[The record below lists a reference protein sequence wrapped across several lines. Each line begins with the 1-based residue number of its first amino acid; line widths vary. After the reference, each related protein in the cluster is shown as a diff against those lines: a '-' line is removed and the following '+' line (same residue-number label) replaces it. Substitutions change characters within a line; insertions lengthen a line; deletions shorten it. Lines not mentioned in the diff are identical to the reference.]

1 MYTKSTKH
9 ACRVLP
15 PLCGRLLDA
24 DWCVCTPMS
33 LCNCL
38 FAFSGENQRW
48 SPFLGWSRTLSVD
61 LGLGTGKFKADP
73 DPWSTAFSFG
83 KQAQAGALDIAAA
96 LQGKTEY
103 HKMRTRGF
111 KKLDSVVPFAGD
123 TLRPSLLSPLF
134 FWGGGVTHLRP
145 DTVAEPPPEPN
156 VALICGVP
164 CSRAR
169 SCQPQARSLGWEL
182 DGSWMGAG
190 LELDALYLLA
200 VASRWN
206 TATRRVNLNSILR
219 LRQLIESLPLC
230 QGMAS
235 FCYNAA
241 RPVDAMPLAR
251 LMPSMRVPSMRV
263 PSMHVPSMHASS
275 VLPISLLCLWCSAG
289 TEFDPGSEWLEC
301 ADPQVQCSPDTQ
313 MWYYNGH
320 FHPDDWTGTF
330 KRLRH
335 FVRRRLWARPVR
347 PFTEAHPEESRPVS
361 RSSAVSLKHATRVT
375 SPVSPGQKMIIQGKP
390 ASWMHNDDVDVCSR
404 CLTTK
409 FSFTVRK
416 HHCRFCGWVVCNDC
430 TKRKQYVVPRTCL
443 VPMHAW
449 YPSAGLPLHS
459 HCWCSV
465 VGCIDA
471 FPGGSHC
478 RSRCLISAAC
488 DVLGTLPKR
497 SRRSGSATSALR
509 TRGPRTRPW
518 RSPGP
523 RVKLAGQP

>member
-1 MYTKSTKH
+1 
-9 ACRVLP
+9 
-15 PLCGRLLDA
+15 
-24 DWCVCTPMS
+24 
-33 LCNCL
+33 
-38 FAFSGENQRW
+38 
-48 SPFLGWSRTLSVD
+48 
-61 LGLGTGKFKADP
+61 
-73 DPWSTAFSFG
+73 
-83 KQAQAGALDIAAA
+83 
-96 LQGKTEY
+96 
-103 HKMRTRGF
+103 
-111 KKLDSVVPFAGD
+111 
-123 TLRPSLLSPLF
+123 
-134 FWGGGVTHLRP
+134 
-145 DTVAEPPPEPN
+145 
-156 VALICGVP
+156 
-164 CSRAR
+164 
-169 SCQPQARSLGWEL
+169 
-182 DGSWMGAG
+182 MGAG
-190 LELDALYLLA
+190 LELDALYLLV

-206 TATRRVNLNSILR
+206 TATRRVNPNSILR